1 MHNYPLCI
9 ERNRMCCLT
18 VIVSHRSTRGW
29 NLQCQI
35 RLPAGLSI
43 HKFLM
48 RSLSCWILKDSGVT
62 DAVLVGEQESFN
74 HQDVFLT
81 VMIRL
86 LVPSF
91 QIKHCPNSVTVHIK
105 ERNSIYVSGAWW
117 CECMCACVW
126 WMIHSQVLL
135 CAGQAQLYRKETLS
149 GYRKLSPDTHFSL
162 QLHCRCVFSL
172 ASEGKMAGK
181 VLHGCNTESI
191 PQNKLT
197 LKLRESH
204 KSKQNERR
212 SVVACKTYFVFNYS
226 LLLVSV
232 HLIKT
237 Q

>member
-1 MHNYPLCI
+1 MHNYPLCT

-29 NLQCQI
+29 KLQCQI

-48 RSLSCWILKDSGVT
+48 RSLSCWILKASGAT
-62 DAVLVGEQESFN
+62 DVVLVGGQESFN

-86 LVPSF
+86 LVPSS
-91 QIKHCPNSVTVHIK
+91 QIKHCLNSVTTVHIK
-105 ERNSIYVSGAWW
+105 ERNSIYVSSAWW

-135 CAGQAQLYRKETLS
+135 CTGQAQLYRKETLS
-149 GYRKLSPDTHFSL
+149 GYRKLSPDTHFSP

-172 ASEGKMAGK
+172 ASVGKMAGK
-181 VLHGCNTESI
+181 V
-191 PQNKLT
+191 

-204 KSKQNERR
+204 KSKQNDWWLI
-212 SVVACKTYFVFNYS
+212 VACKTYFFITV
-226 LLLVSV
+226 VSSV
-232 HLIKT
+232 CLIKYKGSYVP
-237 Q
+237 QF